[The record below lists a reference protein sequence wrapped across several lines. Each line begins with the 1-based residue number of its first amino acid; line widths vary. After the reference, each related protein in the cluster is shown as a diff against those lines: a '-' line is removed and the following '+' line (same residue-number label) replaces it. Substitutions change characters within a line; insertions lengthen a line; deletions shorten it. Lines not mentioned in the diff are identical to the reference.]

1 MLHKRLAASAVILTF
16 LGILLHF
23 DFHEPLMGVGGLLLL
38 PLLLVI
44 ALLATAELGEM
55 FIKGGLDLRLKHVL
69 FSVALVHI
77 LTFIPPLMDAFSD
90 TGYPIDCPVGRVGWI
105 GVGSVLAMC
114 WLFLIEMYQF
124 KEPGGAVQR
133 LANGMLVVS
142 YTGTA
147 MSFLTILRTLQ
158 IGESG
163 YESAWGMCAIVSVI
177 VITKCGDSG
186 AYFTGKSIG
195 KHKMSPILS
204 PKKTI
209 EGAIGAFVCGMAAAV
224 VFGKWLVPSILSL
237 VESSEMTGALE
248 AGASG
253 GISSQSG
260 PVWAWAMYG
269 LVITAAGM
277 VGDLAES
284 LIKRDTQVKDSSTW
298 VPGLGGVLDIMDS
311 ITFSLVPAYLFWIS
325 TWLTGS

>member
-23 DFHEPLMGVGGLLLL
+23 DFHHPLMGVGGLLLL
-38 PLLLVI
+38 PLLLLI

-55 FIKGGLDLRLKHVL
+55 LIKGGLDLRLKHVL
-69 FSVALVHI
+69 FGVALVHV
-77 LTFIPPLMDAFSD
+77 LTFIPALMDAFSVS
-90 TGYPIDCPVGRVGWI
+90 GYPEDCPVGRVGWI

-114 WLFLIEMYQF
+114 WLFLIEMRHF
-124 KEPGGAVQR
+124 KEPGGSVQR
-133 LANGMLVVS
+133 LANGMLIVG

-158 IGESG
+158 IGDAG
-163 YESAWGMCAIVSVI
+163 YESAWGMCAIISVI

-186 AYFTGKSIG
+186 AYFTGKTIG

-209 EGAIGAFVCGMAAAV
+209 EGAMGAFVCGMAAAV
-224 VFGKWLVPSILSL
+224 VFGKWLVPSILSMVETSETIGS
-237 VESSEMTGALE
+237 VESGVVSDITAHSGA
-248 AGASG
+248 
-253 GISSQSG
+253 
-260 PVWAWAMYG
+260 VWAWAMYG

-311 ITFSLVPAYLFWIS
+311 ITFSLVPAYLFWVS
-325 TWLTGS
+325 NWLIGS

>member
-23 DFHEPLMGVGGLLLL
+23 DFHNPLMGVGGLLLL

-69 FSVALVHI
+69 FSVALVHM
-77 LTFIPPLMDAFSD
+77 LTFIPSLMDAFSAG
-90 TGYPIDCPVGRVGWI
+90 GYPADCPVGRVGWI
-105 GVGSVLAMC
+105 GIGSVLAMC
-114 WLFLIEMYQF
+114 WLFLIEMRQF

-147 MSFLTILRTLQ
+147 MSFLTVLRTLQ
-158 IGESG
+158 IGEPG
-163 YESAWGMCAIVSVI
+163 YESAWGMCAIISVI

-224 VFGKWLVPSILSL
+224 IFGKWLVPSILSL
-237 VESSEMTGALE
+237 VQTSELTGALE
-248 AGASG
+248 AGASAE
-253 GISSQSG
+253 ISSQSG
-260 PVWAWAMYG
+260 AVWAWAMYG

-311 ITFSLVPAYLFWIS
+311 ITFSLVPAYLFWVS

>member
-1 MLHKRLAASAVILTF
+1 MLHKRLAASAVILTA

-23 DFHEPLMGVGGLLLL
+23 DFHHPLMGVGGLLLL

-44 ALLATAELGEM
+44 ALMATAELGEM
-55 FIKGGLDLRLKHVL
+55 LIKGGLELRLKHVL
-69 FSVALVHI
+69 ISVALVHC
-77 LTFIPPLMDAFSD
+77 LTFLPSLMDAFSSS
-90 TGYPIDCPVGRVGWI
+90 GYPNDCPVGRVGWI

-114 WLFLIEMYQF
+114 WLFFVEMKHF
-124 KEPGGAVQR
+124 KEPGGAIQR
-133 LANGMLVVS
+133 LANGMLVVA

-147 MSFLTILRTLQ
+147 MSFLTVLRTLRVS
-158 IGESG
+158 ETG
-163 YESAWGMCAIVSVI
+163 YDGAWGMCAIISVI

-186 AYFTGKSIG
+186 AYFTGKSVG

-209 EGAIGAFVCGMAAAV
+209 EGAVGAFVCGMGAAIAFGRWV
-224 VFGKWLVPSILSL
+224 VPAILAM
-237 VESSEMTGALE
+237 VVDVDVAGSSAEV
-248 AGASG
+248 
-253 GISSQSG
+253 G
-260 PVWAWAMYG
+260 PMWAWALYG

-284 LIKRDTQVKDSSTW
+284 LIKRDSQVKDSSSW

-325 TWLTGS
+325 NWLTVS